1 MQPIKLQLRASA
13 NTCGELLLL
22 SLKMW
27 GTNGQNKAGI
37 GVDLLMVM
45 VLLVF
50 LVVVLPLPLVPVHA
64 IFGYRK
70 RTGAHKIRVCCYR

>member
-1 MQPIKLQLRASA
+1 
-13 NTCGELLLL
+13 
-22 SLKMW
+22 MW

-37 GVDLLMVM
+37 GEHLLMVM

-50 LVVVLPLPLVPVHA
+50 LVVVLPLPLVLEHV

-70 RTGAHKIRVCCYR
+70 KTVLTRFACAATTKSKGSFIKVPEN